1 MYAGDLLA
9 VVYMLYFPPEILL
22 CRWGIP
28 IVSFF
33 SYALCTSLNET
44 LIHYLGVPMTI
55 FYLLVIIGLI
65 RDFVLSGKTSEK

>member
-9 VVYMLYFPPEILL
+9 VVYMLYFL
-22 CRWGIP
+22 RKFYYAVGIP